1 MTQTV
6 WLFPGQ
12 GSQRPGMGQDVQ
24 TAGADTLQTAQEI
37 LGWSVAEVWAGSADT
52 LAQTEYTQPCLYVLS
67 AILVEELQKQGE
79 TPAAVAGHS
88 LGEYAALYAAG
99 VWDFAT
105 GLRLVQKRAQLMA
118 RVTGGAMAALMG
130 FDRAELTVAIA
141 HLPEVVLANDNSPDQ
156 VVVAGTPAGLQ
167 RLKEKVKIKRMVP
180 LPVSG
185 AFHSPWMAG
194 PAAELAALLQAT
206 PFADARCPVY
216 TNVEPQVPTT
226 SGAVLQ
232 QRAIA
237 QMTAPV
243 RWREICQELAA
254 AGYRR
259 AWEVGPGNV
268 LAGLVKRTTP
278 EIAVQ
283 GIDGLA
289 ALNGKVIP

>member
-1 MTQTV
+1 MTQAV

-12 GSQRPGMGQDVQ
+12 GSQRPGMGEDLQ
-24 TAGADTLQTAQEI
+24 TVGAPILQTAQEI
-37 LGWSVAEVWAGSADT
+37 LGWSVAEVWAGSAET
-52 LAQTEYTQPCLYVLS
+52 LAQTAYTQPCLYVFS
-67 AILVEELQKQGE
+67 AILVEELKKQGHQ
-79 TPAAVAGHS
+79 PLAVAGHS

-105 GLRLVQKRAQLMA
+105 GLRLVQKRSQLMA
-118 RVTGGAMAALMG
+118 QVTGGAMAALMG
-130 FDRAELTVAIA
+130 FDRGELTAAIA
-141 HLPEVVLANDNSPDQ
+141 HLPEVVLANDNSPEQ

-167 RLKEKVKIKRMVP
+167 MLKEKVKIKRMVP

-185 AFHSPWMAG
+185 AFHSPWMAE
-194 PAAELAALLQAT
+194 PAAELATLLQNT
-206 PFADARCPVY
+206 PFADADCPVY
-216 TNVEPQVPTT
+216 TNVKPHTPTT
-226 SGAVLQ
+226 AGAVLQ

-254 AGYRR
+254 AGYRQ

-278 EIAVQ
+278 EIAVTA
-283 GIDGLA
+283 IDSWA
-289 ALNGKVIP
+289 ALNGKVIS